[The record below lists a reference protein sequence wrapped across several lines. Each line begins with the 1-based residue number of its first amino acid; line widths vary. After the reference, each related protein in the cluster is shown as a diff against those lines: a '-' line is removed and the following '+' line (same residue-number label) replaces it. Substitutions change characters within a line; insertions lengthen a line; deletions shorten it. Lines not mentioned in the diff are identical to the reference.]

1 MTPAEPPAHAIV
13 MAAGEGRR
21 LRPLS
26 ARWAKPLLP
35 VDGRPVLGTLL
46 RELAAAG
53 IERTTIVTGHLA
65 DQVEAFVDD
74 GPAWGLELAFARQP
88 RPDGS
93 ADAVRRALEGGARL
107 PTLVTAADTVYST
120 GDVVRFLEAVA
131 ASGAAGGLAY
141 RRGHE
146 PTPARPGVR
155 VDNGQVRVVY
165 DLNRSNPLTSAPLWA
180 LGEPLVPY
188 LDDLPG
194 PPYEL
199 KDAYQPAIDA
209 GLAIVGVEIGKTR
222 DLTDPLDLVEE
233 NFPYLS
239 TTTT

>member
-1 MTPAEPPAHAIV
+1 MHSIV

-26 ARWAKPLLP
+26 ERWPKPILP
-35 VDGRPVLGTLL
+35 IDGRPVLGTLL

-53 IERTTIVTGHLA
+53 IEGATIVTGHLA
-65 DQVEAFVDD
+65 EQVEVLV
-74 GPAWGLELAFARQP
+74 GNGSAWGLELTFARQP
-88 RPDGS
+88 HADGS
-93 ADAVRRALEGGARL
+93 ADAVRRALEAGARV
-107 PTLVTAADTVYST
+107 PALVTAADTVYSA
-120 GDVVRFLEAVA
+120 GDVARFVDAFST
-131 ASGAAGGLAY
+131 SGADGALAY

-146 PTPARPGVR
+146 PSAEKPGVR
-155 VDNGQVRVVY
+155 VDNGRVRLVY
-165 DLNRSNPLTSAPLWA
+165 DLDRSNPLTSAPLWA
-180 LGEPLVPY
+180 LGEPLLPY

-209 GLAIVGVEIGKTR
+209 GLAIAGVEIGKTR

-233 NFPYLS
+233 NFSYLS

>member
-1 MTPAEPPAHAIV
+1 MHAIV

-26 ARWAKPLLP
+26 ERWPKPILP
-35 VDGRPVLGTLL
+35 IDGRPVLGTLL

-53 IERTTIVTGHLA
+53 IEGATIVTGHLA
-65 DQVEAFVDD
+65 EQVEVLVGD
-74 GPAWGLELAFARQP
+74 GSAWGLELTFARQP
-88 RPDGS
+88 HADGS
-93 ADAVRRALEGGARL
+93 ADAVRRALEAGARV
-107 PTLVTAADTVYST
+107 PALVTAADTVYSA
-120 GDVVRFLEAVA
+120 GDVARFIDAFST
-131 ASGAAGGLAY
+131 SGADGALAY

-146 PTPARPGVR
+146 PSAEKPGVR
-155 VDNGQVRVVY
+155 VDNGRVRLVY
-165 DLNRSNPLTSAPLWA
+165 DLDRSNPLTSAPLWA
-180 LGEPLVPY
+180 LGEPLLPY

-209 GLAIVGVEIGKTR
+209 GLAIAGVEIGKTR

-233 NFPYLS
+233 NFSYLS
-239 TTTT
+239 PTTT